1 MTLTT
6 ELILFFLLASIHFS
20 HVSKEKI
27 FTLDVV
33 YYCGFVYAHRG
44 CRERIH
50 VCISFC
56 LSVCLYVWPLRIS
69 NSGKAGKFLM
79 IFCISCVLFWPS
91 PACNLRY
98 LQTVTTTTTTT
109 TTTWCNH
116 EFVRS
121 SDSNATSS
129 PSIQT
134 GYKSGLYHA
143 FKSAMLQRVEN
154 VIPYVLHIL
163 DLIIIVQNGNE
174 KFCNTTTRFLVFTNN
189 T

>member
-1 MTLTT
+1 MTLAT

-27 FTLDVV
+27 FTLDIV
-33 YYCGFVYAHRG
+33 YYCEFVYAHRG
-44 CRERIH
+44 CRECIH
-50 VCISFC
+50 LCI
-56 LSVCLYVWPLRIS
+56 SVCLYVCMYIWPLRIS
-69 NSGKAGKFLM
+69 KSERAGKFLM
-79 IFCISCVLFWPS
+79 IFCISCVLFWPR

-98 LQTVTTTTTTT
+98 LQTVTTTK

-116 EFVRS
+116 ELVRS
-121 SDSNATSS
+121 SDSNSTSS

-143 FKSAMLQRVEN
+143 FKSAMLQKVEN
-154 VIPYVLHIL
+154 VISYVLHIL
-163 DLIIIVQNGNE
+163 GLIIVVQNGNE
-174 KFCNTTTRFLVFTNN
+174 QFCNTTTRFLVFTNN